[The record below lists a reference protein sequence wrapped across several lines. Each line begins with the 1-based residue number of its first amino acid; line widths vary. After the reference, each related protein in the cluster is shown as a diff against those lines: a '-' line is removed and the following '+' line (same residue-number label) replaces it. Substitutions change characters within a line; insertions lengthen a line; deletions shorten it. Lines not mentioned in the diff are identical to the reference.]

1 MPATSTL
8 TVREAAESRRAIRK
22 YVQEDLPE
30 EDLRKIL
37 RQTRLAPSPDNF
49 QPWRFV
55 VVRDTELRARMVP
68 AAMNQRQVASAHAL
82 IVLYADME
90 DVLAT
95 VDEMIHS
102 GFDEAG
108 RARAR
113 SSFLKNF
120 GAQPVEERQRYAHG
134 KAYIALG
141 YLLLSAQAMGY
152 TTSPMLG
159 FYPEQVKE
167 LLGLPGHVTIPA
179 LVAIG
184 KDDEPGFPHHRHSV
198 ERIARFL

>member
-1 MPATSTL
+1 M

-22 YVQEDLPE
+22 YVQEEVPE
-30 EDLRKIL
+30 EDLREIL

-55 VVRDTELRARMVP
+55 VVRNPELRARMVP
-68 AAMNQRQVASAHAL
+68 AAMKQRQVASAHSL

-95 VDEMIHS
+95 VDEMIHP
-102 GFDEAG
+102 GVDEAG

-120 GAQPVEERQRYAHG
+120 GAQSVEERQRYARG
-134 KAYIALG
+134 LAYIALG

-159 FYPEQVKE
+159 FYQEQVKE
-167 LLGLPGHVTIPA
+167 LLGLPDHVTIPA

-184 KDDEPGFPHHRHSV
+184 KGDEPGFPHHRHSV

>member
-1 MPATSTL
+1 
-8 TVREAAESRRAIRK
+8 
-22 YVQEDLPE
+22 
-30 EDLRKIL
+30 
-37 RQTRLAPSPDNF
+37 
-49 QPWRFV
+49 
-55 VVRDTELRARMVP
+55 MVP
-68 AAMNQRQVASAHAL
+68 AARNQGQVASAHAL

-95 VDEMIHS
+95 VDEMIHP

-108 RARAR
+108 RARTR

-120 GAQPVEERQRYAHG
+120 GAQSVEQRQRYAQG
-134 KAYIALG
+134 LAYIALG

-167 LLGLPGHVTIPA
+167 LLGLPDHVTILA

-184 KDDEPGFPHHRHSV
+184 KGDEPGFPHHRHSV